1 MKIES
6 IENIENAISKGEKL
20 PYIYIRN
27 LSDLYVGKTSNYIL
41 DGNKIDEKEVI
52 EVSFFDNHNEIKIVK
67 NNNLLSAIEITKEDK
82 DDIISK
88 IFKINNKVNGKEI
101 TVDYHIDYD
110 EDGQAFI
117 QTKRLADWR
126 E

>member
-1 MKIES
+1 MKIEN

-41 DGNKIDEKEVI
+41 DGNKIDENEVI
-52 EVSFFDNHNEIKIVK
+52 ELSFFGNNNEIKIMK
-67 NNNLLSAIEITKEDK
+67 SNNSLSAVEIIKEDS

-88 IFKINNKVNGKEI
+88 TFKINNKVNGTEI

-110 EDGQAFI
+110 QDGQAFI
-117 QTKRLADWR
+117 KTKRLADWR